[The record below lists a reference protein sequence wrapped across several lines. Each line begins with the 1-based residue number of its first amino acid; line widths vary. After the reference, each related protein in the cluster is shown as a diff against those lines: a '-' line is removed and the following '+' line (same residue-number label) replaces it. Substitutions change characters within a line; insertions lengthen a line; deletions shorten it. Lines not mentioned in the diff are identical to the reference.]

1 MNKLDINLNL
11 YRSFYYVA
19 KYGGFTKASSHAL
32 ISQSS
37 LSSNIKKL
45 ENMLDS
51 KLFERS
57 VSNVK
62 LTNSG
67 KELYSKLE
75 EIANILNGDIEKNT
89 LNIGCI
95 RSFADNYVCDAI
107 KLFKEKNANIKI
119 NIVFENNSDLYQ
131 LLKKDELDILICRYQ
146 MFYKFE
152 KYIFVEKI
160 SDVENVFAC
169 SKTFYEQEKEKMQKD
184 DYEYPL
190 ILPDNSEKRRVIEQY
205 LIDNDVNYNVD
216 VELPNSIL
224 LKELILNNLGIGYI
238 NKSYISKELD
248 RKELVIIDKFKNI
261 PLDNVTI
268 IYNSLIN
275 NTLVN
280 DFVKYLKATIK
291 KNNN

>member
-1 MNKLDINLNL
+1 
-11 YRSFYYVA
+11 
-19 KYGGFTKASSHAL
+19 
-32 ISQSS
+32 
-37 LSSNIKKL
+37 
-45 ENMLDS
+45 
-51 KLFERS
+51 
-57 VSNVK
+57 
-62 LTNSG
+62 
-67 KELYSKLE
+67 
-75 EIANILNGDIEKNT
+75 
-89 LNIGCI
+89 
-95 RSFADNYVCDAI
+95 
-107 KLFKEKNANIKI
+107 
-119 NIVFENNSDLYQ
+119 
-131 LLKKDELDILICRYQ
+131 

-160 SDVENVFAC
+160 IDVENVFAC